1 MNQIKLRTALPKD
14 EDFIVSLEQLSF
26 PKEKQSTKKSIQNS
40 INSKNQIV
48 YIAEIK
54 GIPAGSAILFLYKH
68 SLRIYSI
75 AVHPDF
81 QKKGLGKFLLN
92 KISKTAQEKGF
103 KKITLEVESKNEQLV
118 KWYQKFSFEKTEFLK
133 NYYGTDKTG
142 FRMEKNISCRY
153 EDSEEAGNIIVV
165 DNPKK
170 YSLDFPGIKIISAKD
185 YLSLK
190 LFRNSEKINVLNLCS
205 NYKAHSMGYYI
216 SLISSARN
224 HRVIPSVMTVKD
236 ITNISIAQTLFEEI
250 RDVFDEKLKSLK
262 NQYFEIIVILGKTP
276 TKEYNNLAKKLFSIF
291 EIPFFQIVFTK
302 KESWK
307 IKKVSLLNIDNA
319 LNEYPELFKE
329 ALSDYFDKKRYR
341 KTRLKNYKYDLAI
354 LVNPEEK
361 TPPSCEKA
369 LNKFKKAA
377 EKTGF
382 YTEFITKTDYRR
394 LCEFDALFI
403 RETTAIEN
411 HTYQIARHAYTEG
424 LVVIDDPWSILLCS
438 NKVYLNERLDRA
450 GIKQPR
456 SWLLTKKMLHTSITE
471 SLPFPIVL
479 KLPESSF
486 SLGVFKVKSPEEL
499 KSKLSSLLLKSDL
512 VIAQEY
518 LQTDYDWRIGVL
530 DNQPLFACKYFMA
543 QGHWQIYNWESQEN
557 PDFSGMTEAVPI
569 NQVPSKILKAA
580 VKSSSL
586 IGNGLY
592 GVDIK
597 EIKGSPVIIE
607 INDNPNIDS
616 GIEDQLLGEELY
628 LRIMN
633 SFFNRIEKERQN
645 PNFLL

>member
-1 MNQIKLRTALPKD
+1 MNQTKLRTALPED
-14 EDFIVSLEQLSF
+14 EDFIVSLEQISF
-26 PKEKQSTKKSIQNS
+26 PKERQSSKKSIRNS
-40 INSKNQIV
+40 IKSKNQIV
-48 YIAEIK
+48 YIAERQ
-54 GIPAGSAILFLYKH
+54 GLPAGCAVLFLYKH

-81 QKKGLGKFLLN
+81 QKKGIGKFLLN
-92 KISKTAQEKGF
+92 QITKTAQEKGF
-103 KKITLEVESKNEQLV
+103 EKITLEVETKNERLV
-118 KWYQKFSFEKTEFLK
+118 KWYQKFSFEKTEFLR
-133 NYYGTDKTG
+133 NYYGNGETA
-142 FRMEKNISCRY
+142 FRMEKKLFCRY
-153 EDSEEAGNIIVV
+153 DDTEEAGNIVV
-165 DNPKK
+165 IDNPKK
-170 YSLDFPGIKIISAKD
+170 YDLDFPGIKIISARD

-190 LFRNSEKINVLNLCS
+190 LFRNSEKFNVLNLCS
-205 NYKAHSMGYYI
+205 NYRAHSMGYYI

-236 ITNISIAQTLFEEI
+236 ISNISIAQTLFEEI
-250 RDVFDEKLKSLK
+250 KDVFDEKLRTLK
-262 NQYFEIIVILGKTP
+262 EQYFEITVILGKTP
-276 TKEYNNLAKKLFSIF
+276 EKKYQELGKKLFSIF
-291 EIPFFQIVFTK
+291 EIPFFHIVFKK
-302 KESWK
+302 KECWK
-307 IKKVSLLNIDNA
+307 IKKVSLLNIENA
-319 LNEYPELFKE
+319 VNDYQDLFKE
-329 ALSDYFDKKRYR
+329 ALSDYFEKKRYR

-369 LNKFKKAA
+369 LNNFKNAA

-438 NKVYLNERLDRA
+438 NKVYLSERLDRA

-456 SWLLTKKMLHTSITE
+456 SWLLTKRMLHTSIIE

-486 SLGVFKVKSPEEL
+486 SLGVFKVTSVEEL
-499 KSKLSSLLLKSDL
+499 KTRLSSLLLKSDL

-518 LQTDYDWRIGVL
+518 LETDYDWRIGVL

-543 QGHWQIYNWESQEN
+543 HGHWQIYNWESKEN
-557 PDFSGMTEAVPI
+557 PDFAGMSEAVPI
-569 NQVPSKILKAA
+569 NQVPSRILKAA

-597 EIKGSPVIIE
+597 EINGCPVIIE
-607 INDNPNIDS
+607 INDNPNIDA

-633 SFFNRIEKERQN
+633 SFYNRIEKERQS